1 MRRVAAA
8 AAAPRARHRGGGG
21 TLADVQVTGFGLTS
35 TYHANNEY
43 CLLSDM
49 EKGFRILAHTIANLL

>member
-1 MRRVAAA
+1 MLSPSPPHPV
-8 AAAPRARHRGGGG
+8 PS
-21 TLADVQVTGFGLTS
+21 LNQS

-49 EKGFRILAHTIANLL
+49 EKGFKVMATLIDKLNT